1 MSFPVYVEILRS
13 VDERTG
19 ADQNSY
25 EGSSST
31 EVPFAKERLHEVLL
45 TEQTPKRVD
54 TYDRLKTHKSEG
66 SHEASLQVAAS
77 TILIATDK
85 LVDVKPFGK
94 SKVLIVKA
102 DQSTGFEGLIFNKH
116 IGWDAFSELEEGLE
130 VLREAP
136 LSFGGPL
143 MKRGMPLV
151 ALTRRAVKGHYP
163 EILPGICFLD
173 QLATLH
179 ELEELKSGILSISD
193 YWFFLGYSS
202 WGWEQLF
209 DEIAEGAWDVS
220 EESMTHFGW
229 P

>member
-1 MSFPVYVEILRS
+1 MSFPVYVGILWS
-13 VDERTG
+13 VDERAG
-19 ADQNSY
+19 VNPNSY
-25 EGSSST
+25 KGSSST

-45 TEQTPKRVD
+45 TEPTPKRVV
-54 TYDRLKTHKSEG
+54 TYNQIKTHVSEG
-66 SHEASLQVAAS
+66 SHEASLQVAAR

-85 LVDVKPFGK
+85 LLDVKPFGK

-102 DQSTGFEGLIFNKH
+102 DQNTGFEGLIFNKH
-116 IGWDAFSELEEGLE
+116 IGWDALNELEEGLE
-130 VLREAP
+130 VLRESP

-143 MKRGMPLV
+143 MQRGMPLV
-151 ALTRRAVKGHYP
+151 ALTRRVAKDKCP

-173 QLATLH
+173 QLATVH
-179 ELEELKSGILSISD
+179 ELEELKSGNRSIAD

-209 DEIAEGAWDVS
+209 DEIAEGAWDAS
-220 EESMTHFGW
+220 DDSMTHFVW